1 MHAGSRDSDLTLFV
15 FPNPRLLKTCSHV
28 NLKGVQGLHKA
39 WVLEMSSVYD
49 LMLRAA
55 PVS

>member
-1 MHAGSRDSDLTLFV
+1 MHAGSRDSDLTLLV
-15 FPNPRLLKTCSHV
+15 FPIPRFLKKCSHV

-39 WVLEMSSVYD
+39 LVLEVSSVYD
-49 LMLRAA
+49 LMLRAV